1 MKFKEICIKICFE
14 VIAMRILLVED
25 EEALAEAL
33 AYILKKHNYAV
44 DMAYDGKTGQELAE
58 TGIYDVIILDR
69 MLPGK
74 EGVAI
79 LKDIRKL
86 GIKTPVLFLT
96 AKDTIAD
103 RVEGLDAGAD
113 DYLVKPF
120 ASDELLARVRALGR
134 RQEKQLQSDN
144 IVINEVIFDPL
155 RCEANYRSN
164 KVKLTLKE
172 AQLMELMMRNYG
184 QVITKEQI
192 LNRVW
197 GYDSDVEI
205 NNVDTYIHF
214 LRKKIDPLKSPLI
227 IETVRGIGYCLNG
240 GG

>member
-1 MKFKEICIKICFE
+1 
-14 VIAMRILLVED
+14 MRILLVED

-33 AYILKKHNYAV
+33 AYILKKHKYAV
-44 DMAYDGKTGQELAE
+44 DLAYDGERGQEMAE
-58 TGIYDVIILDR
+58 TEIYDVIILDR

-74 EGVAI
+74 EGVAV

-96 AKDTIAD
+96 AKDTVEN

-113 DYLVKPF
+113 DYLIKPF
-120 ASDELLARVRALGR
+120 ASEELLARVRALGR
-134 RQEKQLQSDN
+134 RQDKQLQSDSLE
-144 IVINEVIFDPL
+144 IKELILDPL
-155 RCEANYRSN
+155 RCEANFKVN

-172 AQLMELMMRNYG
+172 CQLMELLMRNYG

-197 GYDSDVEI
+197 GYDSEVEF

-214 LRKKIDPLKSPLI
+214 LRKKIDPLKSSLI
-227 IETVRGIGYCLNG
+227 IETVRGIGYCLKETAHV
-240 GG
+240 